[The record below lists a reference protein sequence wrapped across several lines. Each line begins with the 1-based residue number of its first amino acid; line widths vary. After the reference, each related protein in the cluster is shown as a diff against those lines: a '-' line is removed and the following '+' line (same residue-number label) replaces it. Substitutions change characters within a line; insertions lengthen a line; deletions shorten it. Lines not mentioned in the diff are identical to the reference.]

1 MKNADVRSMKRRSI
15 DICSGRRNSALSLS
29 ILLGA
34 CSIYSSATMAFLCSS
49 RHFSSRR
56 NNNRD
61 YQDPKKPLSRLA
73 FYPSDEPFA
82 NRLKRVQDAWDNVV
96 KEGIP
101 QFLSDEL
108 DAAEKI
114 VKGNVDNAQLATL
127 DDTIKGESGIVDGGK
142 NLASEITDLRQ
153 EFDELKAVK
162 MIEETT
168 EEVMSTIIL
177 LQKDLENS
185 VHSVISSVEKAEET
199 VRSVIVS
206 AASIEGLAPVAKE
219 VNEELEAKAQ
229 AIESAIKVADSAAET
244 AKQVIAKK

>member
-1 MKNADVRSMKRRSI
+1 
-15 DICSGRRNSALSLS
+15 
-29 ILLGA
+29 
-34 CSIYSSATMAFLCSS
+34 MAFLCSS

-56 NNNRD
+56 NAHNKSSNNCD

-73 FYPSDEPFA
+73 FYPSDEAPFTD
-82 NRLKRVQDAWDNVV
+82 RLKRIQDAWDNVV

-114 VKGNVDNAQLATL
+114 AKGNVDNAQLATL
-127 DDTIKGESGIVDGGK
+127 DDTIKRESGIVDGGK

-168 EEVMSTIIL
+168 EEVMSTIIFL
-177 LQKDLENS
+177 SKDLENS
-185 VHSVISSVEKAEET
+185 VHNVISSVEKAAET

-206 AASIEGLAPVAKE
+206 ASSIEGLAPVAKE
-219 VNEELEAKAQ
+219 VNEELESKAQ
-229 AIESAIKVADSAAET
+229 AVESAIKGTRSHTSTSSVFLSSPSKLYT
-244 AKQVIAKK
+244 FTIPQVSVLGVGHASCLEFPKPSV